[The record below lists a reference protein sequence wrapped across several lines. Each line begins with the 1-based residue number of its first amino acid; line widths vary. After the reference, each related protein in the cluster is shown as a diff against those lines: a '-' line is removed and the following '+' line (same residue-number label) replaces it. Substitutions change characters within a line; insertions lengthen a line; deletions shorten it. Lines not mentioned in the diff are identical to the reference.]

1 MNTAITAALIIAL
14 ACGSSTAFAQQGD
27 QRILAAREALRT
39 GDQATLSKLAT
50 APEQH
55 VLDQYVPYWLLLN
68 KLARTDPPPT
78 AELRAYITAHPNTV
92 TGERLQVAWLKRL
105 AADKEWSSFLHL
117 YANIT
122 TPDAELRC
130 LSWRARQLTGDPS
143 VLAEVAQQWLAL
155 ADAHEA
161 CQPVLQA
168 AVQHKV
174 VDTDAVWWHF
184 RRQIDSRSPERAYAT
199 LAWLYGTKNNKTKA
213 LGHAIKSP
221 AAYLDRLPANF
232 GVTRSGREFAL
243 TALVRLARRDAL
255 SAAARLARIS
265 NRLSHDDLSY
275 AYVAMGLHAAQSR
288 LPQAMDWFGAA
299 GEVPMTDAQREWRVR
314 AALRASDWRQVERT
328 IAALP
333 ESARKAPEWI
343 YWLAR
348 ARAAQGF
355 SSDAQALYASLATEI
370 HYYGLLAA
378 EELGQTFAPP
388 PADTPPSAQDLAR
401 ARSDAGLQ
409 RALALYRLDLRT
421 EAVRE
426 WLRAVRNRDT
436 PFLVAAAH
444 LALAEGHYDRAI
456 NTAEL
461 ADPHANFDLRFVTP
475 YRDVIEPQV
484 RNQGLDIAWVYGLM
498 RQESRFIVPARSS
511 AGAQGLMQVMPA
523 TGKWVA
529 KKIGMQGYQRK
540 MLSDPDTNV
549 RLGTSYMRLILDNL
563 DNHPVLASTGY
574 NAGPG
579 RARRWRDSQPL
590 DAAIYVET
598 IPIDET
604 RDYVKK
610 VLANAVI
617 YAAMFEHKP
626 QSLKARLG
634 IIGAAP
640 SN

>member
-1 MNTAITAALIIAL
+1 MKTAITSVL
-14 ACGSSTAFAQQGD
+14 AIMLTCSGSTAFGQQGD
-27 QRILAAREALRT
+27 QRILAAHEALRT
-39 GDQATLSKLAT
+39 GDRVTLAQLAS

-68 KLARTDPPPT
+68 QLARTDPPPT
-78 AELRAYITAHPNTV
+78 TELATYIATHPDSV
-92 TGERLQVAWLKRL
+92 TSERLRTTWLKRL
-105 AADKEWSSFLHL
+105 ATDQDWSGFLRL
-117 YANIT
+117 YADVA

-130 LSWRARQLTGDPS
+130 LAWHARLLTGDQT
-143 VLAEVAQQWLAL
+143 VLAEVARQWLTL

-168 AVQHKV
+168 AVRSRA
-174 VDTDAVWWHF
+174 VDQDAVWWHF

-199 LAWLYGTKNNKTKA
+199 LAWLSGAKSTQAKA
-213 LGHAIKSP
+213 LDHAIKSP
-221 AAYLDRLPANF
+221 AVYLDRLPANF
-232 GVTRSGREFAL
+232 GVTRGGREFAL
-243 TALVRLARRDAL
+243 AALVRLARRDAL
-255 SAAARLARIS
+255 AAAARLARIS
-265 NRLSHDDLSY
+265 NRLGHDDLSY
-275 AYVAMGLHAAQSR
+275 VYVAMGLHAAQSR

-299 GEVPMTDAQREWRVR
+299 GKVPMTDAQREWRVR

-333 ESARKAPEWI
+333 DATRNAPEWV

-348 ARAAQGF
+348 ARAAQGLTT
-355 SSDAQALYASLATEI
+355 DAQALYESIATDV

-378 EELGQTFAPP
+378 EELGRQFSPP
-388 PADTPPSAQDLAR
+388 PPDTPPTAR
-401 ARSDAGLQ
+401 DQARVASDPGLQ
-409 RALALYRLDLRT
+409 RSLALYRLDLRT

-426 WLRAVRNRDT
+426 WLRAVRDKDA

-461 ADPHANFDLRFVTP
+461 ADPRANFDLRFVTP
-475 YRDVIEPQV
+475 YRNVIEPQV
-484 RNQGLDIAWVYGLM
+484 RNQSLDMAWVYGLM

-529 KKIGMQGYQRK
+529 KQIGLQGYHHG
-540 MLSDPDTNV
+540 MLTDPDTNV
-549 RLGTSYMRLILDNL
+549 QLGTHYMRLILDDL
-563 DNHPVLASTGY
+563 DNHPVLASAGY

-617 YAAMFEHKP
+617 YAAMFERQP

>member
-1 MNTAITAALIIAL
+1 MKTAITSVL
-14 ACGSSTAFAQQGD
+14 AILLASSGSTAFGQQGD
-27 QRILAAREALRT
+27 QRILAAHEALRT
-39 GDQATLSKLAT
+39 GDRVTLARLAA

-78 AELRAYITAHPNTV
+78 TELTAYIAAHAGEVTAERLRA
-92 TGERLQVAWLKRL
+92 AWLKRL
-105 AADKEWSSFLHL
+105 AADKDWSGLLRLSRDV
-117 YANIT
+117 AA
-122 TPDAELRC
+122 PDAELRC
-130 LSWRARQLTGDPS
+130 LIWHARQLTGDRT
-143 VLAEVAQQWLAL
+143 VLQEVAREWLAL

-168 AVQHKV
+168 AVRHKA
-174 VDTDAVWWHF
+174 VDDDAVWWHF
-184 RRQIDSRSPERAYAT
+184 RRQIDSRTPERAQDT
-199 LAWLYGTKNNKTKA
+199 LTWLHGYKNGEAKA

-221 AAYLDRLPANF
+221 AVYLDRLPANF
-232 GVTRSGREFAL
+232 AVTRDGREFAL
-243 TALVRLARRDAL
+243 AALVRLARQDAL
-255 SAAARLARIS
+255 AAAARFARIS
-265 NRLSHDDLSY
+265 NRFGNDDLSY
-275 AYVAMGLHAAQSR
+275 VHVAMALHAAQSR

-314 AALRASDWRQVERT
+314 AALRASDWRQVERY

-333 ESARKAPEWI
+333 EDTRTAPEWV

-348 ARAAQGF
+348 ARAAQGQA
-355 SSDAQALYASLATEI
+355 SEAQALYAGIANEV

-378 EELGQTFAPP
+378 EELGRQFAPP
-388 PADTPPSAQDLAR
+388 PPDTPPTAQDVAR
-401 ARSDAGLQ
+401 ARNDAGLQ

-426 WLRAVRNRDT
+426 WLRAVRDKDA
-436 PFLVAAAH
+436 PFLVAAAQ

-461 ADPHANFDLRFVTP
+461 ADPRANFNLRFVTP
-475 YRDVIEPQV
+475 YRNLIEPQV
-484 RNQGLDIAWVYGLM
+484 RNQGLDMAWVYGLM
-498 RQESRFIVPARSS
+498 RQESRFIAPARSS

-529 KKIGMQGYQRK
+529 KQIGLQGYHHG
-540 MLSDPDTNV
+540 MLTDPDTNV
-549 RLGTSYMRLILDNL
+549 RLGTSYMRLILDDL
-563 DNHPVLASTGY
+563 DNHPVLAAAGY

-579 RARRWRDSQPL
+579 RARRWRDALPI
-590 DAAIYVET
+590 DATIYVET

-617 YAAMFEHKP
+617 YAAMFEQQP

-634 IIGAAP
+634 IIGGAP

>member
-1 MNTAITAALIIAL
+1 MKTAITSVLAIAI
-14 ACGSSTAFAQQGD
+14 ACGASTAFGQQGD
-27 QRILAAREALRT
+27 QRILAAHQALRT
-39 GDQATLSKLAT
+39 GDRATLSRLAA

-55 VLDQYVPYWLLLN
+55 VLDLYVPYWLLLN

-78 AELRAYITAHPNTV
+78 AELAGYIAAHSGSV
-92 TGERLQVAWLKRL
+92 TSERLRVAWLKRL
-105 AADKEWSSFLHL
+105 AADKDWSSFLRL
-117 YANIT
+117 YPEAGN
-122 TPDAELRC
+122 PDAELRC
-130 LSWRARQLTGDPS
+130 LEWHARQLTGDAS
-143 VLAEVAQQWLAL
+143 VLAEVAQQWLDL

-168 AVQHKV
+168 AVRHKA
-174 VDTDAVWWHF
+174 VDEDAIWWHF
-184 RRQIDSRSPERAYAT
+184 RRQIDSRSPERARKT
-199 LAWLYGTKNNKTKA
+199 LTWLHVPKSADAKA
-213 LGHAIKSP
+213 LDHVIKSP

-232 GVTRSGREFAL
+232 GVTRGGREFAL
-243 TALVRLARRDAL
+243 AALVRLARKDAL
-255 SAAARLARIS
+255 AAAARFARIG
-265 NRLSHDDLSY
+265 NRLGHDDLSY
-275 AYVAMGLHAAQSR
+275 VHVAMGLHAAQSR

-299 GEVPMTDAQREWRVR
+299 GDVPMTDAQREWRVR
-314 AALRASDWRQVERT
+314 AALRASDWRQVERA

-333 ESARKAPEWI
+333 QASRGAPEWV

-348 ARAAQGF
+348 AHAAQGHAE
-355 SSDAQALYASLATEI
+355 DARALFESIATEV

-378 EELGQTFAPP
+378 EELGRQFLPP
-388 PADTPPSAQDLAR
+388 PPDTPPTAEELAR
-401 ARSDAGLQ
+401 ARGDAGLQ

-426 WLRAVRNRDT
+426 WLGAVRGKDA

-461 ADPHANFDLRFVTP
+461 TDSRTNFDLRFLTP
-475 YRDVIEPQV
+475 YRNVIEPQA
-484 RNQGLDIAWVYGLM
+484 RNQSLDIAWVYGLM

-529 KKIGMQGYQRK
+529 KQIGLQGYHRG
-540 MLSDPDTNV
+540 MLTDPDTNV
-549 RLGTSYMRLILDNL
+549 RLGTSYMRLILDDL
-563 DNHPVLASTGY
+563 DNHPVLAATGY

-579 RARRWRDSQPL
+579 RARRWRDAQPL
-590 DAAIYVET
+590 DATIYVET

-610 VLANAVI
+610 VLANAVV
-617 YAAMFEHKP
+617 YAAMFERRA

-640 SN
+640 SK